1 APKEPT
7 FKALYDFAGQSAGE
21 LSLRKDEIILV
32 TQKENNGWWLAS
44 RLDKSASGWAP
55 SAYLEEHVVKSAP
68 APPPPPPARP
78 ANGKPKPP
86 APPAK
91 RPAARKPAPESASR
105 DSGYSGSASETG
117 ARDSSGSI
125 AGGLAEA
132 LRARQMAMQGRREEG
147 DW

>member
-1 APKEPT
+1 MVRSHRSYCI
-7 FKALYDFAGQSAGE
+7 L
-21 LSLRKDEIILV
+21 II
-32 TQKENNGWWLAS
+32 TNNPLGWWLAS

-55 SAYLEEHVVKSAP
+55 SAYLEEHIVKT
-68 APPPPPPARP
+68 APPPPPPAPPARP

-91 RPAARKPAPESASR
+91 RPAARKPAPDSR

-132 LRARQMAMQGRREEG
+132 LRARQQAMQGRRG
-147 DW
+147 DEDW

>member
-1 APKEPT
+1 MVRYLCSNEEPGNE
-7 FKALYDFAGQSAGE
+7 Y
-21 LSLRKDEIILV
+21 V
-32 TQKENNGWWLAS
+32 TNKYTTGWWLAS

-55 SAYLEEHVVKSAP
+55 SAYLEEVVDRTSAP
-68 APPPPPPARP
+68 APPPAPPARP

-91 RPAARKPAPESASR
+91 RTAARKAVNGDSGR
-105 DSGYSGSASETG
+105 DSGYSGSGGSTMES

-132 LRARQMAMQGRREEG
+132 LRQRQAAMHGRKADE

>member
-1 APKEPT
+1 MK
-7 FKALYDFAGQSAGE
+7 
-21 LSLRKDEIILV
+21 
-32 TQKENNGWWLAS
+32 GWWLAS